1 MASRAVLHPK
11 RRAASPPSPGTS
23 PGTGTSPPVT
33 PPKSP
38 NPRAKKAPRGSR
50 ATAAGATGR
59 TKKPPSCS
67 DTKPT
72 RPKKSNKTSKSLRE
86 AAKEALERC
95 AKEALETTARP
106 PRSAEVEKTSKTS
119 VAEAASAQTN
129 VGSRNDGHSPP
140 ERSPRAPKLV
150 GDASGD
156 ARGDAARP
164 AWDGRPHNPRAA
176 AASVTRPRAY
186 EPTNRKNGSSHE
198 RKSGSLRLGT
208 TVIRRDPSVF
218 PTVGTAG
225 TDAKT
230 PTSTPPRAP
239 TVAPL
244 TLNISGDASVAQKAL
259 TQKREDEKATKAAA
273 AAAARARG
281 ARARRVGAQ
290 TRRGNVR
297 TPIAR
302 VDRRGSV
309 FAFVAFA
316 HDPTEISESRFVRR
330 VPTAHASRRV
340 RVRVRL
346 RAPARAGVP
355 IAPRRVLRRAGG
367 EAAARGGASADD
379 GVRRALSAQRDAR
392 EGDVSTRV
400 RAV

>member
-1 MASRAVLHPK
+1 M
-11 RRAASPPSPGTS
+11 
-23 PGTGTSPPVT
+23 
-33 PPKSP
+33 
-38 NPRAKKAPRGSR
+38 
-50 ATAAGATGR
+50 
-59 TKKPPSCS
+59 
-67 DTKPT
+67 
-72 RPKKSNKTSKSLRE
+72 
-86 AAKEALERC
+86 
-95 AKEALETTARP
+95 
-106 PRSAEVEKTSKTS
+106 
-119 VAEAASAQTN
+119 
-129 VGSRNDGHSPP
+129 
-140 ERSPRAPKLV
+140 
-150 GDASGD
+150 
-156 ARGDAARP
+156 
-164 AWDGRPHNPRAA
+164 
-176 AASVTRPRAY
+176 
-186 EPTNRKNGSSHE
+186 
-198 RKSGSLRLGT
+198 
-208 TVIRRDPSVF
+208 F

-259 TQKREDEKATKAAA
+259 TRKREDEKATKAAA
-273 AAAARARG
+273 AAAARAA

-346 RAPARAGVP
+346 RAPARAGG
-355 IAPRRVLRRAGG
+355 LSRRA
-367 EAAARGGASADD
+367 EFSDALAVKR
-379 GVRRALSAQRDAR
+379 RRAEAR
-392 EGDVSTRV
+392 RPTMAYGELCPLNATREKATFLRAYERYKSGLDVAMPPIPCSSTRTPKP
-400 RAV
+400 RASRCGAGAYPATSSSRTPSGSSPDAASCFRL